1 MRGVELLSLGILVI
15 VGTRLI
21 VAVSNPQTLI
31 RWDVA
36 IMTDLLKGL
45 SSPTMF
51 CSFAL
56 SSMVASDRFVTIV
69 KAPT

>member
-1 MRGVELLSLGILVI
+1 MHGVELLSLGILVI

-56 SSMVASDRFVTIV
+56 SSMVAPDRFVTIV